1 MPTMVELWQ
10 IYFGLQRI
18 RCLLIPKQRWLG
30 GLVPGPS
37 YSLRGGCAHPQQRRS
52 HRQISRDSSII
63 AAQSGS
69 DFRFKYL
76 VLWRLI

>member
-30 GLVPGPS
+30 GSFQGRPIRYGADV
-37 YSLRGGCAHPQQRRS
+37 RTRS
-52 HRQISRDSSII
+52 S
-63 AAQSGS
+63 AAPI
-69 DFRFKYL
+69 DRYP
-76 VLWRLI
+76 VTVR